1 MDRAQPRKLLRTPR
15 VRGSPRWRSRPRYG
29 IGGPW
34 PKKKGAAVTAPV
46 YREALLH
53 RADLPDHPGT
63 WNLDERAIG
72 GADKMCIRAI
82 VSHDAVIH
90 DIGAPV
96 WAEPDIRR
104 AVEPVDHGY
113 ERLVVSAVA
122 GKVLD
127 PQGERR
133 AWQLVEV
140 DQLDLMSDFR
150 IGIAGIR
157 RREAEIASREY
168 NAAPG

>member
-1 MDRAQPRKLLRTPR
+1 
-15 VRGSPRWRSRPRYG
+15 
-29 IGGPW
+29 
-34 PKKKGAAVTAPV
+34 
-46 YREALLH
+46 
-53 RADLPDHPGT
+53 
-63 WNLDERAIG
+63 
-72 GADKMCIRAI
+72 MCIGAVVPHR
-82 VSHDAVIH
+82 AVIH

-104 AVEPVDHGY
+104 TVEAVDVGQ

-133 AWQLVEV
+133 ARQLIEV
-140 DQLDLMSDFR
+140 DQLDLMANFR